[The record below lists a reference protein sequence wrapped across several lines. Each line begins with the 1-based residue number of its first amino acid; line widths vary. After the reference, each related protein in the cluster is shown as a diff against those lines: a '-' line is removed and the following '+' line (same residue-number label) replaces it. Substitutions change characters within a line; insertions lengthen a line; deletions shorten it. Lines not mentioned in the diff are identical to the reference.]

1 MRTYA
6 LLADLVREQN
16 CTAVVVTHDT
26 AVAAIADRVV
36 RMRDGRVSGESLA
49 GSENGREEAIVVGRG
64 GWLRLPEE
72 LLLRAG
78 IGARAHASLHG
89 RHIVVTP
96 AGDGVRPRRPRSSPR
111 RAARARRA
119 RPRSRCAA

>member
-1 MRTYA
+1 MLTYA

-72 LLLRAG
+72 LLLAPASAPAHTRACT
-78 IGARAHASLHG
+78 AATSSSRP
-89 RHIVVTP
+89 P
-96 AGDGVRPRRPRSSPR
+96 ATARPRRPASRPR
-111 RAARARRA
+111 RVVRARRA
-119 RPRSRCAA
+119 SPRSRSAA

>member
-1 MRTYA
+1 M
-6 LLADLVREQN
+6 REQN

-89 RHIVVTP
+89 SADRRH
-96 AGDGVRPRRPRSSPR
+96 ARRRRRGRGARASRPR

-119 RPRSRCAA
+119 RSRSRCAA